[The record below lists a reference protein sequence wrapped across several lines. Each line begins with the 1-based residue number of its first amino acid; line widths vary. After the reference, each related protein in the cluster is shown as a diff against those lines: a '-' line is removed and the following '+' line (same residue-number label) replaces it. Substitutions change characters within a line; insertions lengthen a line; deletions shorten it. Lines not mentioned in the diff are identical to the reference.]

1 MKDKKNKR
9 KWTKRQRSVTCEGIE
24 RLTLHSLL
32 LHQLQQT
39 KYHEK
44 TNCTANANML
54 SQSGQTEN
62 KSLKTVCN
70 NLPENLRWSL
80 SKWWNSTTQP
90 KHAHAEKKKEENRV
104 EGNMEER
111 DKKESKSFTHR
122 KKLLSM
128 KARWISHNKQS
139 TTDDFYI
146 GVSPST
152 WM

>member
-1 MKDKKNKR
+1 
-9 KWTKRQRSVTCEGIE
+9 
-24 RLTLHSLL
+24 
-32 LHQLQQT
+32 
-39 KYHEK
+39 
-44 TNCTANANML
+44 ML

-111 DKKESKSFTHR
+111 ETKKNPSRLHSRKNYLVWKRDGFHIINKVRPMIFISVCHRALGCNENKRIYTHISKVVMGTWVKETDWSRANKKKSFT
-122 KKLLSM
+122 LPAVS
-128 KARWISHNKQS
+128 SSDKQK
-139 TTDDFYI
+139 
-146 GVSPST
+146 
-152 WM
+152 

>member
-1 MKDKKNKR
+1 MNKK
-9 KWTKRQRSVTCEGIE
+9 TAE
-24 RLTLHSLL
+24 RHMRRHWKIDASFPAATSTE
-32 LHQLQQT
+32 QT

-90 KHAHAEKKKEENRV
+90 KHAHAERKKEENWV
-104 EGNMEER
+104 GEGMEER

-122 KKLLSM
+122 KK
-128 KARWISHNKQS
+128 
-139 TTDDFYI
+139 TT
-146 GVSPST
+146 
-152 WM
+152 